1 MRGGRYPKYLV
12 ALWGSACNDHMH
24 TSPHKENLM
33 KRILTIC
40 SLSFF
45 AFGCVSFA
53 ANQESGSVFFQTLFA
68 SYLVV
73 PIGLDC
79 NSLAV
84 TKRH

>member
-53 ANQESGSVFFQTLFA
+53 ANQESGSVSFPNTVR
-68 SYLVV
+68 VV
-73 PIGLDC
+73 PCCSNRARL
-79 NSLAV
+79 
-84 TKRH
+84 